1 MLAISLALV
10 LSIIANRVLCSTKFL
25 RPPEWNSHIDD
36 KTGFEE
42 NIRYEV
48 GDTIQLLWETDLD
61 KVDLHLAQR
70 IGPITEFKTLDAS
83 RTEWKAEWDVVG
95 SVEGNEDSLYWFV
108 LVDPDDLAVDLTRS
122 QSFNVTAPELETP
135 TTLQTSTATQSTTSQ
150 IVGLP
155 PTRLI
160 PIPTVTDQSSNE
172 EANSDAGSDSGMS
185 KGELAGAA
193 VGGTIGGLIL
203 LGAVGWLI
211 WRRLGRSKKDTDVSV
226 VTQSQQQQFH
236 SSETKAELPGD
247 PAVEV
252 YPSGAP
258 IETWATYATATARTS
273 RSFSESDEP
282 KVDLYVWQMNP
293 TNKKGGQHAL
303 LERDILLY
311 STSWKAEY
319 DMGRYLRHG
328 GDSVYWFGIY
338 ESGNQQTPLAESQY
352 FNVTAPD
359 PPQLHTATVS
369 ETVTSVQESAT
380 LQLPPQSTTESG
392 SDATATEVPSGQETK
407 ANTGLSSRFELT
419 TTEIVGI
426 AVGASLGGVLIL
438 GGIGWLGC
446 RKSARRGT
454 RNRPAA
460 HYQQPYQW
468 GIKERERAL
477 YLSAPARRIGGL
489 LEAP

>member
-122 QSFNVTAPELETP
+122 QSFN
-135 TTLQTSTATQSTTSQ
+135 STTSQ